1 MNNLVSL
8 PIIIPL
14 LTALIFVLFKRKI
27 VFQKIF
33 TLFSLASIILVVL
46 FLINENM
53 TQGVQTLQIGNW
65 AAPFG
70 ITLVAD
76 MLALILVLVAA
87 VTVLCVLLYSFF
99 TIGHDRE
106 INYFYS
112 LIFFLMTGV
121 NGSFLTGDIFNLFV
135 FFEVMLVSSYV
146 LISLGGTTIQLRESI
161 KYIIIN
167 LFSSLLFIVA
177 IAYLYAMLGTLNMAH
192 LSLNVDEVGQQGL
205 LITVALL
212 FLIVFSIKAGL
223 FLFYWLPGSY
233 SAPPTAISAIFAA
246 LLTKVGIY
254 SIIRTFSLI
263 FYHEPQVTHLFIG
276 VLAALT
282 MILGAIG
289 AIAYWDIR
297 RILTYNVVVSVGFI
311 LAGLASFTYEGILGS
326 VYYLIHDIIVKAFLF
341 LLGGT
346 LIYISQS
353 DKIKDTSGL
362 IRLYPKIGWM
372 FFIVALAISGIPP
385 LSGFLGKI
393 YITIGTFKAEYF
405 WLGAIGL
412 ITSLMVLYSLMKIF
426 MNCFW
431 GNLNL
436 SPDRE
441 QKPEPAILLPLGIL
455 TALTIFLGLGA
466 ESIIPY
472 VDQAANTIM
481 NPSIYIEAVLNPSD
495 FLE

>member
-14 LTALIFVLFKRKI
+14 FTALLFVLFKKKI
-27 VFQKIF
+27 VFQRIF
-33 TLFSLASIILVVL
+33 TLFSLSSIILVVL
-46 FLINENM
+46 SLINDNM
-53 TQGVQTLQIGNW
+53 TKGIQTLQIGDW

-87 VTVLCVLLYSFF
+87 VTYLCVMLYAFF
-99 TIGHDRE
+99 SIGRDRE
-106 INYFYS
+106 VNYFYS
-112 LIFFLMTGV
+112 LMFFLMTGV

-146 LISLGGTTIQLRESI
+146 LISLGGTKIQLRESI
-161 KYIIIN
+161 KYVVIN
-167 LFSSLLFIVA
+167 LFSSMLFLVA
-177 IAYLYAMLGTLNMAH
+177 VAYLYAMLGTLNMAH
-192 LSLNVDEVGQQGL
+192 LSVNVAEVGQQGL

-212 FLIVFSIKAGL
+212 FLVVFSIKAGL

-254 SIIRTFSLI
+254 AIIRTFSLI
-263 FYHEPQVTHLFIG
+263 FYHEPHITHLLIG

-289 AIAYWDIR
+289 AVAYWDIR
-297 RILTYNVVVSVGFI
+297 KILTYNVVVSVGFI

-326 VYYLIHDIIVKAFLF
+326 VYYLIHDIIVKAFIF
-341 LLGGT
+341 LLGGV
-346 LIYISQS
+346 LIYITQS
-353 DKIKDTSGL
+353 DKIKDSSGL
-362 IRLYPKIGWM
+362 IRIYPKIGWM
-372 FFIVALAISGIPP
+372 FFLAALAISGLPP

-393 YITIGTFKAEYF
+393 YITTGTFKADYF

-412 ITSLMVLYSLMKIF
+412 ATSLMVLYSLMKIF

-436 SPDRE
+436 TTDRE
-441 QKPEPAILLPLGIL
+441 QRPKPAILLPLGIL

-472 VDQAANTIM
+472 VDHATNTIM
-481 NPSIYIEAVLNPSD
+481 NPSIYIEAVLYPNN
-495 FLE
+495 LL